1 MDLVDEVGGPKEAW
15 SIIINSSHGD
25 KYYLNG
31 QYYREEVEGSISLRD
46 LNQVYNIRLKLHRM
60 NQNAK
65 RVSRKRV

>member
-15 SIIINSSHGD
+15 SVIINSRHGD
-25 KYYLNG
+25 KYYLSG
-31 QYYREEVEGSISLRD
+31 EYYPTEVDGAISVKE
-46 LNQVYNIRLKLHRM
+46 LNNVYNIRLKLHRM